1 MRSARALIGGLG
13 FCLILLGAIAP
24 ALGGSEDSP
33 TAQVAEDGRGVYT
46 VKGSFTVA
54 APPALAWSVLSDYD
68 QLGERIPSM
77 RSSVVK
83 RSGPTSALV
92 AQESTVYVLA
102 FPKRLRVMLQVT
114 EDPERRIDFED
125 VAREDFEVYQG
136 AWQLEKTPGGTRVD
150 YVASARPRI
159 NVPFFG
165 KSLFLDTVK
174 GLLGD
179 LRREMMRRAMARG
192 AWDNA
197 A

>member
-1 MRSARALIGGLG
+1 MRSTHALIGGLG
-13 FCLILLGAIAP
+13 FCLILLGAGVP
-24 ALGGSEDSP
+24 AFAGPEETP

-54 APPALAWSVLSDYD
+54 APPSLAWSVLSGYD

-77 RSSVVK
+77 RSSVIK

-102 FPKRLRVMLQVT
+102 FPKRLKVLLQVD
-114 EDPERRIDFED
+114 EEPERRIDFED
-125 VAREDFEVYQG
+125 TAREDFEVYYG
-136 AWQLEKTPGGTRVD
+136 SWQLEKIPGGTRVD
-150 YVASARPRI
+150 YVANARPRM

-165 KSLFLDTVK
+165 KSFFLDTVK

-179 LRREMMRRAMARG
+179 LRREMLRRATAKG
-192 AWDNA
+192 AWDSA